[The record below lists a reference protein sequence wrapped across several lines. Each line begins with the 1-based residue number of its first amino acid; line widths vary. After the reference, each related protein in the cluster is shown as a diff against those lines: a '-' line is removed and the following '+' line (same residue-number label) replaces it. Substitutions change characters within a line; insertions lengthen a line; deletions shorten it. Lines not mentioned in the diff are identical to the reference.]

1 MFKKNVNVG
10 NAFTNQGNNAS
21 SVIINENT
29 GLKLKW
35 NQFDVYT
42 VENLFTFEVSSYD

>member
-1 MFKKNVNVG
+1 MFKLKTSM
-10 NAFTNQGNNAS
+10 AFGGHQGDP
-21 SVIINENT
+21 V

-42 VENLFTFEVSSYD
+42 VENLFTFECTNYE